1 MQMMI
6 HLIRTQFIAIPKYN
20 QAASSCILLYMMI
33 SIPISLFMNVSFE
46 LANLNIGNVCYK
58 YFFNNRGCFKFR
70 VGVYAALE
78 ICVFNETCEYDY

>member
-1 MQMMI
+1 
-6 HLIRTQFIAIPKYN
+6 
-20 QAASSCILLYMMI
+20 
-33 SIPISLFMNVSFE
+33 MNVSFE